1 MGQHDA
7 LCVKQSGEDCR
18 VIRIK
23 LNQFVYENAVLSYS
37 LPHIMAEKHTTK
49 IGYDEITLL
58 TPYIQRT
65 LKKLTESQLS
75 LPYGTIGGKSSA
87 VAEMGDRGH
96 NGHGPKRGGAAVPL
110 SRELGPSLIQCG
122 ACAEIYFGTKWRLH
136 PSSHLLT
143 IDMSQKLGWG
153 GCAFF
158 SGGSWVP
165 IEYKVAWAEAYR
177 HTKWH
182 LSPSSHLATVDTGR
196 KLGAVPL

>member
-1 MGQHDA
+1 VGQHDA

-75 LPYGTIGGKSSA
+75 LPYGTIGDKSSA

-110 SRELGPSLIQCG
+110 SRELGPCLIQCG
-122 ACAEIYFGTKWRLH
+122 LGQNLLPYQAASSSIQPFGHNRHGL
-136 PSSHLLT
+136 
-143 IDMSQKLGWG
+143 KLGGVGVPFFWG
-153 GCAFF
+153 
-158 SGGSWVP
+158 
-165 IEYKVAWAEAYR
+165 
-177 HTKWH
+177 
-182 LSPSSHLATVDTGR
+182 
-196 KLGAVPL
+196 